1 MKRTER
7 VCVTADEIR
16 EYAEK
21 QGNASAADLVLL
33 YGPDSFATLEE
44 YEMILAEMEGLE

>member
-1 MKRTER
+1 MKRTTH

-21 QGNASAADLVLL
+21 QGNASAAGLVLL

-44 YEMILAEMEGLE
+44 YNAILAEMEGLE